1 MAKKSQLIEFYEQV
15 LATGNLEADDDG
27 FINGYSLG
35 KGEPVPMTM
44 GIKRNRLALPLPNVL
59 RNTQDIAIFHPLQEN
74 VLEGLTPV
82 MKKLIATYEVIFN
95 MKIMAMITA
104 LAKFGTDIELQNKLT
119 GREGIKNLLA
129 KLVRLSIRKHATP
142 VSDTNYENIVSKL
155 EQITKENLCSFITL
169 NVRRA
174 GTADGKKWA
183 RAGVVQFP
191 FYNTLIEEEAK
202 EEKSSLGT
210 KKEIRIL
217 IAILEYIFKD
227 IANPSMY
234 CGGSNDNSAPS
245 LMALLATMYKL
256 ANDFNGVIDDV
267 NGIIDISI
275 LRIPTEWDEDLENG
289 DKFTSEARRIPTT
302 PENRGAVNKK
312 DQMVNSTAINMQ
324 AVEEKLA
331 ETQPVPREMEQ
342 PAPQPQTAPV
352 APVIPQQ
359 ALVPP
364 MAPPVMQPPVA
375 PPYQP
380 PAPQQSN
387 KEDGISVNDLLG
399 FQPQPMQP
407 VYQQM
412 PHQMVQQ
419 PMMYPGQPVMY
430 PQQQWG
436 YPQPQLPQQIGGTPV
451 LW

>member
-15 LATGNLEADDDG
+15 LATGNLEPDDDG

-35 KGEPVPMTM
+35 KAEPVPMTM
-44 GIKRNRLALPLPNVL
+44 GIKRNRLAIPLPSIL

-95 MKIMAMITA
+95 MKIMAMVTA
-104 LAKFGTDIELQNKLT
+104 LAKFGTDMELQNKLT

-129 KLVRLSIRKHATP
+129 KLVRLSIRKQATP

-155 EQITKENLCSFITL
+155 EQVTKENVCSFITL

-174 GTADGKKWA
+174 GTAEGKKWA

-191 FYNTLIEEEAK
+191 FYNTLVEEEAK
-202 EEKSSLGT
+202 EKSSLGT

-275 LRIPTEWDEDLENG
+275 LRIPTEWEGDLENG
-289 DKFTSEARRIPTT
+289 EKFTSEARRIPST

-331 ETQPVPREMEQ
+331 ESQPVPRELEEQ
-342 PAPQPQTAPV
+342 PAPQPQAAPV

-359 ALVPP
+359 TLVPP
-364 MAPPVMQPPVA
+364 MTPPVMQPQA
-375 PPYQP
+375 YQA
-380 PAPQQSN
+380 PAPQQS

-399 FQPQPMQP
+399 FQPQPVAP

-412 PHQMVQQ
+412 HPQMMQQ